1 MKLLFSGCIFFLQV
15 LVISIANPALASVV
29 NINLVDLN
37 DIYEITPVEGRK
49 WGGLAIATIR
59 QELLSQNLRT
69 YSILAGDAFSPLA
82 LGTAKVKGK
91 PFKGVPEAQI
101 IIDSR
106 LQLITDK
113 IPEDKATAQIVRQW
127 VDKAASRFRTNGFVP
142 EQAIATTNVA
152 LDGLNSSIRDRAT
165 NLTALIAHAIL
176 QEVDKADLA
185 IFNSGAIQIDD
196 YIHPG
201 IITQHDIIRI
211 LPNRSKILAVEM
223 NGSLLQRVLEQGKAN
238 RGTGGYLQ
246 TANVSRKP
254 EIGTWLINGEPLD
267 PNQKYRVAINDLLM
281 SGKEKGLEF
290 LNFNQ
295 PGVRLI
301 AQKRDIRF
309 AVIEQLKDSVFGSTL
324 MKSR

>member
-1 MKLLFSGCIFFLQV
+1 MKLLFSGCTFFLQV

-29 NINLVDLN
+29 NITLLHLN
-37 DIYEITPVEGRK
+37 DIYGIMPVERRLR
-49 WGGLAIATIR
+49 GGLAIAIIR
-59 QELLSQNLRT
+59 QQLLSQNPRT
-69 YSILAGDAFSPLA
+69 YTILTGDALIPSA
-82 LGTAKVKGK
+82 LGTAIKGK
-91 PFKGVPEAQI
+91 PFKGVLEAQI

-113 IPEDKATAQIVRQW
+113 ISEDKATAQIVRQS
-127 VDKAASRFRTNGFVP
+127 VDNAERRLRADGFVL

-165 NLTALIAHAIL
+165 NLTALIAHAML
-176 QEVDKADLA
+176 REVERADLA

-211 LPNRSKILAVEM
+211 LPNGSKILAVEM
-223 NGSLLQRVLEQGKAN
+223 NGSLLQQVLEQGQAN

-254 EIGTWLINGEPLD
+254 EIGTWVINGEPLD

>member
-1 MKLLFSGCIFFLQV
+1 MKLVFSECICFLQV
-15 LVISIANPALASVV
+15 LVISMVAAIDA
-29 NINLVDLN
+29 VDLN
-37 DIYEITPVEGRK
+37 YATVRK
-49 WGGLAIATIR
+49 HEFDLSADESQQRLQKYRFQW
-59 QELLSQNLRT
+59 LLSNV
-69 YSILAGDAFSPLA
+69 INA
-82 LGTAKVKGK
+82 KGK
-91 PFKGVPEAQI
+91 PFKEVPAQI
-101 IIDSR
+101 IDYR

-113 IPEDKATAQIVRQW
+113 IPAELNTAQVVRQW
-127 VDKAASRFRTNGFVP
+127 VDKAERSRANGFVP

-165 NLTALIAHAIL
+165 NLTALIAHAML

-185 IFNSGAIQIDD
+185 IFNSGSIQIDD
-196 YIHPG
+196 YIPPG
-201 IITQHDIIRI
+201 IITQYDIIRI
-211 LPNRSKILAVEM
+211 LPNGSKVLAVEM
-223 NGSLLQRVLEQGKAN
+223 NGSLLQRVLEQGQAN

-246 TANVSRKP
+246 TANVSFKP
-254 EIGTWLINGEPLD
+254 KFSTWLIQGEALD
-267 PNQKYRVAINDLLM
+267 PNRKYRVAINDFLM

-309 AVIEQLKDSVFGSTL
+309 AVIEQLKDSVFRSTL

>member
-1 MKLLFSGCIFFLQV
+1 MKLLFSGCTFFLQV

-29 NINLVDLN
+29 NLTLLHLN
-37 DIYEITPVEGRK
+37 DIYEVMPVEGRLR
-49 WGGLAIATIR
+49 GGLAIAIIR
-59 QELLSQNLRT
+59 QQLLSQNPRT
-69 YSILAGDAFSPLA
+69 YTILTGDALIPSA
-82 LGTAKVKGK
+82 LGTAIKGK
-91 PFKGVPEAQI
+91 PFKGVLEAQI

-113 IPEDKATAQIVRQW
+113 IPEDKANAQIVRQP
-127 VDKAASRFRTNGFVP
+127 VDNAERRLRADGFVL

-185 IFNSGAIQIDD
+185 IFNSGSIQIDD

-211 LPNRSKILAVEM
+211 LPFGGKILAVEM
-223 NGSLLQRVLEQGKAN
+223 NGSLLQRVLEQGQAN
-238 RGTGGYLQ
+238 RGTGSYLQ
-246 TANVSRKP
+246 TANVSFKQNFSN
-254 EIGTWLINGEPLD
+254 WLIQGEPID
-267 PNQKYRVAINDLLM
+267 PNRKYRVAINDFLM
-281 SGKEKGLEF
+281 NGKEKGLEF

-295 PGVRLI
+295 SGVRLI

-309 AVIEQLKDSVFGSTL
+309 AVIKQLKNF
-324 MKSR
+324 